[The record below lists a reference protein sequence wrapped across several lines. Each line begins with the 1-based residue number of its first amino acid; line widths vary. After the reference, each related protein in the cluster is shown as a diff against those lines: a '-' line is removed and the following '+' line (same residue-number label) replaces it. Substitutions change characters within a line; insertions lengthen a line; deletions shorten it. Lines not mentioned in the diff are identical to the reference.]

1 MYYSK
6 SSVFNNNLLRNDCIN
21 DICQVVNFNNNKSKR
36 LVDKRDEAEV
46 GSNKNFELRMNNVV
60 DDRMEKESNI
70 QSINK
75 WSVGMSDSDNFN
87 SVGQLINLDEIE
99 NLKINYDKMRGRP
112 SMEILLNGFPVTCLL
127 DTGAC
132 VNVVDKDVIEKIGK
146 VNITDTDDQLKC
158 ANRSR
163 LKIIG
168 KTSLWT
174 ELGKEKKLLNFTV
187 VEGMSPSVI
196 GGMSLLREFGIMLMK
211 TAETETENSFICS
224 IVAKFGRNITDEER
238 FRRTTNL

>member
-1 MYYSK
+1 
-6 SSVFNNNLLRNDCIN
+6 
-21 DICQVVNFNNNKSKR
+21 
-36 LVDKRDEAEV
+36 
-46 GSNKNFELRMNNVV
+46 
-60 DDRMEKESNI
+60 
-70 QSINK
+70 
-75 WSVGMSDSDNFN
+75 MSDSDNFN

-112 SMEILLNGFPVTCLL
+112 SMAILLNGFQVTCLL

-168 KTSLWT
+168 KTSL
-174 ELGKEKKLLNFTV
+174 
-187 VEGMSPSVI
+187 
-196 GGMSLLREFGIMLMK
+196 
-211 TAETETENSFICS
+211 
-224 IVAKFGRNITDEER
+224 
-238 FRRTTNL
+238 